1 MCRRENMLQ
10 LVQRSGRESKQDAVE
25 EEGDEGMNDFS
36 CNIWNRWLIGD
47 QQGVK
52 KRQIWRWIWF
62 LMVRRRGWSPEWHVG
77 CWPRENDETSKRRSG
92 TFQSRNSL
100 VFLLFSLRSL
110 RETEGWQSL
119 PRLCFEF
126 KYWGIPLWGLQSY
139 NIQHASPNNL
149 CYPAK
154 QLRKLIRPQLDSWMS
169 WALKSGQTCRWK
181 TRSGTSLM
189 SHT

>member
-1 MCRRENMLQ
+1 MNLIFD
-10 LVQRSGRESKQDAVE
+10 GE
-25 EEGDEGMNDFS
+25 EERVESRMTHGLLTS
-36 CNIWNRWLIGD
+36 
-47 QQGVK
+47 
-52 KRQIWRWIWF
+52 
-62 LMVRRRGWSPEWHVG
+62 
-77 CWPRENDETSKRRSG
+77 ENDETSKRRSG

-154 QLRKLIRPQLDSWMS
+154 QLRKLIRPQLDFETQLDVLSVKIRTNLQVKNEEWYLTDVTHLVSCWVSCAVNVILTGRLKCHIAASGCCWSWGS
-169 WALKSGQTCRWK
+169 VGLVGSRHKQFSAVAIFK
-181 TRSGTSLM
+181 TS
-189 SHT
+189 